1 MNEFLEQARDARE
14 NRVPDIEHMLG
25 KGLVQPFNNTNSS
38 PRKLMYNIHRD
49 HILPLMNGEKAINET
64 GYEIRYGDLSSSISE
79 TDRDYFVVAKITK
92 FSFSP
97 NHHYYLILKNNQTKT
112 LDVQERISYHHITE
126 KYGYLYN
133 NEYMDTLQVGD
144 YIPNHTILQK
154 SLAFDEFNNRKD
166 GVNLNIAYI
175 SMDQNMEDSM
185 IFSDVAAAKLTSPL
199 IKPVQITINE
209 NDIPLNIYGNESVYK
224 CIPDIGEDIKDS
236 ILIALRKEKKEESL
250 YTQSIE
256 HLKKIMMSD
265 KKFTL
270 TGRVIDVNIYCN
282 NPENLDT
289 YYNAQFAM
297 YYHENMRMCQEI
309 VQTVTGLIAQGYK
322 LTYELQALYAN
333 SKRILNKDP
342 FFAKRQFSNIILE
355 VVVLEEK
362 KLEEGDKASNRY
374 GGKGIISKIV
384 PQHLMPKFG
393 DEYVDVIL
401 NPYGVPNRENI
412 GQCFE
417 VEINFIGSE
426 IIKEISTGKY
436 TIDEAMDMVYKFLDI
451 VSPVQSESLK
461 QAISYYNNYE
471 DQTEQKRFLLENM
484 VRDKAIHVSIK
495 PVSESFDIDRLNTL
509 YQAFPWIQIPKLK
522 VPMKNSRGEY
532 RYVETRKGIIVGKQY
547 MFRLKQ
553 YAEEK
558 FSATS
563 LSATNIRNEN
573 TKSKA
578 NRDYMELHR
587 NTPIRFGNMEINDM
601 NHLGAET
608 VITTLMIHSVSP
620 HARRLVEQMYTK
632 NPFHVDIRLGEDSS
646 NRSAEV
652 VNTYLKTIGRRLVFK
667 KKPKQIRT
675 PIIQNAVTF
684 GVEYTSPIYFF
695 DENNNKKM
703 RSPIKFYGARPEDI
717 EKLW

>member
-1 MNEFLEQARDARE
+1 MNEFLEQSREARE
-14 NRVPDIEHMLG
+14 TRVPDIEHMLG
-25 KGLVQPFNNTNSS
+25 KGLQQPFNNTNSS
-38 PRKLMYNIHRD
+38 PRKLMHNIHRD

-64 GYEIRYGDLSSSISE
+64 GYEIRFGDRSSSISE
-79 TDRDYFVVAKITK
+79 TDRDYMVVAKVTK

-97 NHHYYLILKNNQTKT
+97 NHHYYLILKNDQSKV
-112 LDVQERISYHHITE
+112 LDVQERICYHHITE

-133 NEYMDTLQVGD
+133 NEYIDTLQVGD
-144 YIPNHTILQK
+144 FVPNHTILQK
-154 SLAFDEFNNRKD
+154 SLAFDEYNNRKD
-166 GVNLNIAYI
+166 GVNLNVAYI

-185 IFSDVAAAKLTSPL
+185 IFSDVAAEKFTSPL
-199 IKPVQITINE
+199 IQPVQITINE
-209 NDIPLNIYGNESVYK
+209 NDIPLNIYGNEAMYK

-270 TGRVIDVNIYCN
+270 KGRVIDVNIYCN
-282 NPENLDT
+282 NPENLNT
-289 YYNAQFAM
+289 YYNAQFNM
-297 YYHENMRMCQEI
+297 YYNENMRMCNEI
-309 VQTVTGLIAQGYK
+309 VQIITGYIAQGYT
-322 LTYELQALYAN
+322 LSYELQALYAN

-374 GGKGIISKIV
+374 GGKGIVSAIIS
-384 PQHLMPKFG
+384 QHLMPKFG

-436 TIDEAMDMVYKFLDI
+436 TIDDAMNMVYKFLDI
-451 VSPVQSESLK
+451 VSPTQSESLK
-461 QAISYYNNYE
+461 QAISYYETYE
-471 DQTEQKRFLLENM
+471 EQMEQKRFLLENM
-484 VRDKAIHVSIK
+484 VRDGCIHVSIK
-495 PVSESFDIDRLNTL
+495 PVSESFDIDRLNSL
-509 YQAFPWIQIPKLK
+509 YQAFSWIKIPKLK
-522 VPMKNSRGEY
+522 VPMKASNGQY

-608 VITTLMIHSVSP
+608 IITTLMIHSVSP
-620 HARRLVEQMYTK
+620 NARRLVEQMYTR
-632 NPFHVDIRLGEDSS
+632 NPFQVDIRLGEEST
-646 NRSAEV
+646 NRSAEI
-652 VNTYLKTIGRRLVFK
+652 VNTYLKTIGRKLVFK
-667 KKPKQIRT
+667 KKKKVKRA
-675 PIIQNAVTF
+675 PIIQNAVYF
-684 GVEYTSPIYFF
+684 GERYTSPVKFLNEKQYS
-695 DENNNKKM
+695 
-703 RSPIKFYGARPEDI
+703 SPVKFYGARKEDI
-717 EKLW
+717 EKLSK

>member
-1 MNEFLEQARDARE
+1 MNEFLEQSREARE
-14 NRVPDIEHMLG
+14 TRVPDIEHMLG
-25 KGLVQPFNNTNSS
+25 KGLQQPFNNTNSS
-38 PRKLMYNIHRD
+38 PRKLMHNIHRD

-64 GYEIRYGDLSSSISE
+64 GYEIRFGDRSSSISE
-79 TDRDYFVVAKITK
+79 TDRDYMVVAKVTK

-97 NHHYYLILKNNQTKT
+97 NHHYYLILKNDQSKV
-112 LDVQERISYHHITE
+112 LDVQERICYHHITE

-133 NEYMDTLQVGD
+133 NEYIDTLQVGD
-144 YIPNHTILQK
+144 FVPNHTILQK
-154 SLAFDEFNNRKD
+154 SLAFDEYNNRKD
-166 GVNLNIAYI
+166 GVNLNVAYI

-185 IFSDVAAAKLTSPL
+185 IFSDVAAEKFTSPL
-199 IKPVQITINE
+199 IQPVQITINE
-209 NDIPLNIYGNESVYK
+209 NDIPLNIYGNEAMYK

-270 TGRVIDVNIYCN
+270 KGRVIDVNIYCN
-282 NPENLDT
+282 NPENLNT
-289 YYNAQFAM
+289 YYNAQFNM
-297 YYHENMRMCQEI
+297 YYNENMRMCNEI
-309 VQTVTGLIAQGYK
+309 VQIITGYIAQGYT
-322 LTYELQALYAN
+322 LSYELQALYAN

-374 GGKGIISKIV
+374 GGKGIVSAIIS
-384 PQHLMPKFG
+384 QHLMPKFG

-436 TIDEAMDMVYKFLDI
+436 TIDDAMNMVYKFLDI
-451 VSPVQSESLK
+451 VSPTQSESLK
-461 QAISYYNNYE
+461 QVISYYETYE
-471 DQTEQKRFLLENM
+471 EQMEQKRFLLENM
-484 VRDKAIHVSIK
+484 VRDGCIHVSIK
-495 PVSESFDIDRLNTL
+495 PVSESFDIDRLNSL
-509 YQAFPWIQIPKLK
+509 YQAFSWIKIPKLK
-522 VPMKNSRGEY
+522 VPMKASNGQY

-620 HARRLVEQMYTK
+620 NARRLVEQMYTR
-632 NPFHVDIRLGEDSS
+632 NPFQVDIRLGEEST
-646 NRSAEV
+646 NRSAEI
-652 VNTYLKTIGRRLVFK
+652 VNTYLKTIGRKLVFK
-667 KKPKQIRT
+667 KKKKVKRA
-675 PIIQNAVTF
+675 PIIQNAVYF
-684 GVEYTSPIYFF
+684 GERYTSPVKFLNEKQYS
-695 DENNNKKM
+695 
-703 RSPIKFYGARPEDI
+703 SPVKFYGARKEDI
-717 EKLW
+717 EKLSK